1 MKDSEQQEIMY
12 NRVNS
17 YILNNPTLYGTPRQN
32 FANNSLLLNDSFSK
46 EHDFQNANALNFQP
60 SDNHPAPPPYTE
72 KEATDVSTMENV
84 QEASK
89 ASEGLGSTAG
99 MSVMGLGMGAAGIDS
114 AINDANNAKIMNA
127 ARTGNGPNGHAF
139 DAMTHAENQVAFN
152 NAHESFRSS
161 ALMLGSSLGPEGL
174 LGAGILSAAD
184 YAVQALTTPSENTT
198 NSTSGVM
205 INASTIN

>member
-1 MKDSEQQEIMY
+1 MY

-17 YILNNPTLYGTPRQN
+17 YILNNPTLYGGPRQN
-32 FANNSLLLNDSFSK
+32 FANNSLLLNGSFNK
-46 EHDFQNANALNFQP
+46 EHDFQNANALNFQ
-60 SDNHPAPPPYTE
+60 SYDNHPSPPPYTE
-72 KEATDVSTMENV
+72 REATGASTLENA
-84 QEASK
+84 QETSK
-89 ASEGLGSTAG
+89 AFEGLGNIAG
-99 MSVMGLGMGAAGIDS
+99 MSVMGAGMGAAGIDS

-161 ALMLGSSLGPEGL
+161 ALMLGSSFGPEGL

-184 YAVQALTTPSENTT
+184 YAVQAMTSPSENTT
-198 NSTSGVM
+198 NSTSGAM

>member
-1 MKDSEQQEIMY
+1 MY
-12 NRVNS
+12 GRVNS
-17 YILNNPTLYGTPRQN
+17 YIVNNPTLYGGPRQT
-32 FANNSLLLNDSFSK
+32 FANNSLLLNDSFNK

-60 SDNHPAPPPYTE
+60 NDNYIAPPPYTE
-72 KEATDVSTMENV
+72 KEAANASALENI

-89 ASEGLGSTAG
+89 ASENLGNIAG
-99 MSVMGLGMGAAGIDS
+99 MSVMGAGMGAAGIDS
-114 AINDANNAKIMNA
+114 AINDANNARIMNA

-161 ALMLGSSLGPEGL
+161 ALMLGSSFGPEGL

-184 YAVQALTTPSENTT
+184 YAVQAMTSPSENTT
-198 NSTSGVM
+198 NSTSGAM
-205 INASTIN
+205 INASTLT

>member
-1 MKDSEQQEIMY
+1 MY

-17 YILNNPTLYGTPRQN
+17 YILNNPTIYGTQRQN
-32 FANNSLLLNDSFSK
+32 FSNNSLLLNGSFNK
-46 EHDFQNANALNFQP
+46 EHDFQNANALNFQTY
-60 SDNHPAPPPYTE
+60 DNNLSPPPYTE
-72 KEATDVSTMENV
+72 RAAADVPTLENA

-89 ASEGLGSTAG
+89 ASEGVGSIAG
-99 MSVMGLGMGAAGIDS
+99 MSVMGVGMGAAGIDS
-114 AINDANNAKIMNA
+114 AINDANNAKIINA
-127 ARTGNGPNGHAF
+127 AKTGSGPNGHAF

-184 YAVQALTTPSENTT
+184 YAVQAMTSPSENTT
-198 NSTSGVM
+198 NSTSGAM
-205 INASTIN
+205 INANTLN

>member
-1 MKDSEQQEIMY
+1 MY
-12 NRVNS
+12 GRVNS
-17 YILNNPTLYGTPRQN
+17 YIVNNPTLYGDPRQG
-32 FANNSLLLNDSFSK
+32 FNNSSLLLNGSFNK
-46 EHDFQNANALNFQP
+46 EHDFQNANALNFQ
-60 SDNHPAPPPYTE
+60 SDQNRPLPPPYTE
-72 KEATDVSTMENV
+72 KETAGGTAMESAQETAKVPDNLGNV
-84 QEASK
+84 
-89 ASEGLGSTAG
+89 AG

-174 LGAGILSAAD
+174 LGAGVLSAAD
-184 YAVQALTTPSENTT
+184 YAVQALTSPSENTT
-198 NSTSGVM
+198 NSTSGAM
-205 INASTIN
+205 INASTLT

>member
-1 MKDSEQQEIMY
+1 M
-12 NRVNS
+12 NS
-17 YILNNPTLYGTPRQN
+17 YILNNPTLYGGPRQN
-32 FANNSLLLNDSFSK
+32 FDNNSLLLNGSFNK
-46 EHDFQNANALNFQP
+46 EHDFQNANALNFQ
-60 SDNHPAPPPYTE
+60 SYDNHASPPPYTE
-72 KEATDVSTMENV
+72 TEAAGVSTLENT

-89 ASEGLGSTAG
+89 ASEGIGNIAG
-99 MSVMGLGMGAAGIDS
+99 MSVMGAGMGAAGIDS

-161 ALMLGSSLGPEGL
+161 ALMLGSSFGPEGL

-184 YAVQALTTPSENTT
+184 YAVQAMTTPSENTT
-198 NSTSGVM
+198 NSTSGAM
-205 INASTIN
+205 INANTLN